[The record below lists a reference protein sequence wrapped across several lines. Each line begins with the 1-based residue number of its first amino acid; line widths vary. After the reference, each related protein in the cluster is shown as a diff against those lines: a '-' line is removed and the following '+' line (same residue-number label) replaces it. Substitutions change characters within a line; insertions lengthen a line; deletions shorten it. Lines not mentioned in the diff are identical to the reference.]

1 MTSLGKGL
9 SAKCVL
15 NPNVRCKKGDKIS
28 DNYVSKI
35 VEAPTDSELFMKSIY
50 YNELEISKLLKK
62 EAKKVKSMKWLNEH
76 FSIIDKVCDLDMKI
90 NKDQKEYI
98 DSSCE
103 LEYYKKYKIFMI
115 KNGGCKK
122 LKVGSTVNIKNLGE
136 SKVLSIEGN
145 DIKIKSGNEKYYINY
160 SDLQQDCGDLNSEGV
175 VMKIYENSEDYFK
188 NIINKLI
195 NSLLFMH
202 GCGISHCDIKP
213 GNILMDYNG
222 VVRIIDFGS
231 SIYVKPIEKTDFI
244 KICKN
249 LVRDS
254 KKGGDYELNKYER
267 MLFYKIGMYSPTFAP
282 PEFLISQ
289 KILIKNNNIEDILEM
304 MEENDI
310 SKTKK
315 NITLIK
321 KLLNIDMDLIEALFC
336 NDKELIFKYD
346 VYSLG
351 KTIEYIYKLLNS
363 LKPKFKNKSLEDLI
377 KKMTELDYNKRLS
390 LGECLN
396 HKYFK

>member
-1 MTSLGKGL
+1 M
-9 SAKCVL
+9 
-15 NPNVRCKKGDKIS
+15 
-28 DNYVSKI
+28 
-35 VEAPTDSELFMKSIY
+35 
-50 YNELEISKLLKK
+50 
-62 EAKKVKSMKWLNEH
+62 H
-76 FSIIDKVCDLDMKI
+76 
-90 NKDQKEYI
+90 
-98 DSSCE
+98 
-103 LEYYKKYKIFMI
+103 
-115 KNGGCKK
+115 
-122 LKVGSTVNIKNLGE
+122 
-136 SKVLSIEGN
+136 
-145 DIKIKSGNEKYYINY
+145 
-160 SDLQQDCGDLNSEGV
+160 NS
-175 VMKIYENSEDYFK
+175 
-188 NIINKLI
+188 
-195 NSLLFMH
+195 
-202 GCGISHCDIKP
+202 GISHCDIKP

-321 KLLNIDMDLIEALFC
+321 KLLNMDMDLIEALFC

-351 KTIEYIYKLLNS
+351 KTIQYIYKLLNS

>member
-188 NIINKLI
+188 NI
-195 NSLLFMH
+195 
-202 GCGISHCDIKP
+202 
-213 GNILMDYNG
+213 
-222 VVRIIDFGS
+222 
-231 SIYVKPIEKTDFI
+231 
-244 KICKN
+244 
-249 LVRDS
+249 
-254 KKGGDYELNKYER
+254 
-267 MLFYKIGMYSPTFAP
+267 
-282 PEFLISQ
+282 
-289 KILIKNNNIEDILEM
+289 
-304 MEENDI
+304 
-310 SKTKK
+310 
-315 NITLIK
+315 
-321 KLLNIDMDLIEALFC
+321 
-336 NDKELIFKYD
+336 
-346 VYSLG
+346 
-351 KTIEYIYKLLNS
+351 
-363 LKPKFKNKSLEDLI
+363 
-377 KKMTELDYNKRLS
+377 
-390 LGECLN
+390 
-396 HKYFK
+396 